1 MPVAAA
7 VVTAAAVTYG
17 TYQQSKAQEEAQD
30 LAEQMYQTD
39 LEAGEYYREI
49 SVQQMELQAQSA
61 NIQTLADLIAK
72 KNAPKPPQL
81 ITTPAPVEYSPVQ
94 QINQA
99 LAKLFAA

>member
-1 MPVAAA
+1 MPAVAA
-7 VVTAAAVTYG
+7 VVTAGAVVYG
-17 TYQQSKAQEEAQD
+17 VRKQSKAQEEAQD

-72 KNAPKPPQL
+72 KNQPQPPQL